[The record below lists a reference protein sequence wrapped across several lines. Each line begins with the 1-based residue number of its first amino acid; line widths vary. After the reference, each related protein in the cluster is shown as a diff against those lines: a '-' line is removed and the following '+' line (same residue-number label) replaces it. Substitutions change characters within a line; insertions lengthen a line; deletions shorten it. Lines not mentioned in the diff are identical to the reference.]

1 MVSMIFQLATA
12 GIVFVGKVKPI
23 GRSEQM
29 ERVKGENTGIGLT
42 VICSE
47 SFTLPHGPRG
57 LAEVK

>member
-1 MVSMIFQLATA
+1 MVSKIFQLPTD
-12 GIVFVGKVKPI
+12 GIVFVGKVKSI

-47 SFTLPHGPRG
+47 SFTLPHDPSGF
-57 LAEVK
+57 AEVK